1 MAIVEELHNEKH
13 ASAPMTA
20 DEQAVLD
27 THETFWQAYARRDL
41 DLRFSVCG
49 DDVTFFG
56 TGLHERAVGK
66 AQYRAMNQKGV
77 EQYPEPFTI
86 ETLWRTVRVLSGMAW
101 VECDTLWIQHT
112 GGITIKEVV
121 RITTIFDRR
130 DGKWCVVHVHGS
142 EPDYR
147 LQEGEYMTNASIV
160 QRNRELER
168 QVVQR
173 TQELQQEKARSDDLL
188 LNILPEMVADEL
200 KANGTSAARLYARVT
215 VLFTDFKN
223 FTQVSELLTPQ
234 QLVDELHACFTAF
247 DNLLGKY
254 QVEKIKTVGDAY
266 LAVAGLPAENDHH
279 ASQVVDLA
287 LDIRDYIR
295 ARKATLGQKSF
306 DIRIGVHSGEVV
318 AGIVGIRKFAYDI
331 WGDTVNTA
339 ARMEQNCP
347 IGEVN
352 ISSAT
357 YDLVKDRFSCTYRGE
372 IEAKNKGLLKM
383 YLAHRVS
390 EVA

>member
-1 MAIVEELHNEKH
+1 MRERPGTEPAQP
-13 ASAPMTA
+13 APVTV
-20 DEQAVLD
+20 DEQSVLD
-27 THETFWQAYARRDL
+27 AHETFWQAYARRDL
-41 DLRFSVCG
+41 DLRFSVCAE
-49 DDVTFFG
+49 DVTFFG

-86 ETLWRTVRVLSGMAW
+86 DTLWRTVRVLSGMAW

-121 RITTIFDRR
+121 RITTIFSQR
-130 DGKWCVVHVHGS
+130 DGQWCVVHVHGS

-168 QVVQR
+168 QVMER
-173 TQELQQEKARSDDLL
+173 TKELQQEKARSDDLL
-188 LNILPEMVADEL
+188 LNILPGMVADEL
-200 KANGTSAARLYARVT
+200 KANGTSAARLYTRVT

-223 FTQVSELLTPQ
+223 FTHVSELLSPQ

-247 DNLLGKY
+247 DHLLGKY
-254 QVEKIKTVGDAY
+254 RVEKIKTVGDAY
-266 LAVAGLPAENDHH
+266 LAVAGLPAESDDH
-279 ASQVVDLA
+279 ATDVVHLA

-295 ARKATLGQKSF
+295 TRKTALGEKSF

-347 IGEVN
+347 VGEVN

-357 YDLVKDRFSCTYRGE
+357 HELVKDHFHCTYRGE
-372 IEAKNKGLLKM
+372 IDAKNKGLLKM
-383 YLAHRVS
+383 YLARRSS
-390 EVA
+390 EAV